1 MNSSRAFT
9 ACVKP
14 LVSREGKQVGEKRC
28 FLALCYE
35 VTLGDRDCGSVAEDL
50 LNTHKTPVQL
60 QGNSYNGRSCSHVSP
75 TAEIWATLKGKASL
89 IRTDLTVKSQ
99 ARAPELRRVP
109 VHSEAKQS

>member
-1 MNSSRAFT
+1 M
-9 ACVKP
+9 
-14 LVSREGKQVGEKRC
+14 GERRC

-35 VTLGDRDCGSVAEDL
+35 VTLGIRDYGSVAEDL

-60 QGNSYNGRSCSHVSP
+60 QGNSYNGGSCSHISP
-75 TAEIWATLKGKASL
+75 TAEIWAVLKDKASL

-99 ARAPELRRVP
+99 ARTPELRRIP